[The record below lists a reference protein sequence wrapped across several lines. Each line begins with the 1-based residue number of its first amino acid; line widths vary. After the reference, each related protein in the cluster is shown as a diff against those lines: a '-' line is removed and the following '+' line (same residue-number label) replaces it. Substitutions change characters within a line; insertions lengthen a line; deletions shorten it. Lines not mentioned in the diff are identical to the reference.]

1 VLLIFVNPRGGI
13 DKASF
18 DGLAIILK
26 VGVPQQD
33 IVNRSESSARWCFQL
48 EAYVVLFLEN

>member
-1 VLLIFVNPRGGI
+1 MLLIIVNPRGGI